1 MLSEFEEA
9 VLKNNR
15 IDPENVE
22 SVDANLVVTFK
33 DGTKQQI
40 VECYSR
46 VMGYLR
52 PQSEYNVGKRQE
64 HADRKLFKEPTL
76 CDCE

>member
-15 IDPENVE
+15 IDPDNVE
-22 SVDANLVVTFK
+22 SVDASLVVTFK

-52 PQSEYNVGKRQE
+52 SMSDYNIGKRQE
-64 HADRKLFKEPTL
+64 HADRKLFKVEG
-76 CDCE
+76 E

>member
-22 SVDANLVVTFK
+22 SVDASLVVTFK

-46 VMGYLR
+46 VMGYLG
-52 PQSEYNVGKRQE
+52 PGSGYNVGKGRE
-64 HADRKLFKEPTL
+64 HAGRRLLKVEG
-76 CDCE
+76 E

>member
-22 SVDANLVVTFK
+22 SVDASLVVTFK

-46 VMGYLR
+46 VMG
-52 PQSEYNVGKRQE
+52 
-64 HADRKLFKEPTL
+64 
-76 CDCE
+76 C